1 MGTVH
6 VFWTSVCLSLF
17 FLSFAQCID
26 SVGVET
32 LVGKLNC
39 ILCTVCN
46 VNDDF
51 NVFKLLDFLYMK
63 ELKACALI
71 EHVF

>member
-1 MGTVH
+1 MCFGLLYV
-6 VFWTSVCLSLF
+6 SVYF

-51 NVFKLLDFLYMK
+51 NVFKLLDFFIYERVKCL
-63 ELKACALI
+63 C
-71 EHVF
+71 FD